1 MAVRDLMR
9 SLLRRPQSLLSGGP
23 SATLASAKFDGDGG
37 RDFAAARSSLLWTL
51 RGLTGG
57 LARRGGVGLL
67 RGGRQPSDLELQPFM
82 LNAERITET
91 LAHIHVAR
99 ALGEQAKRVPERTPV
114 FERAARR
121 AKLVA
126 QRNGKEIGAG
136 DGGVFERIADWERD
150 RTSRKS
156 RQ

>member
-1 MAVRDLMR
+1 V
-9 SLLRRPQSLLSGGP
+9 S
-23 SATLASAKFDGDGG
+23 
-37 RDFAAARSSLLWTL
+37 
-51 RGLTGG
+51 
-57 LARRGGVGLL
+57 LL
-67 RGGRQPSDLELQPFM
+67 RGGRQPNDEELQPFM

-99 ALGEQAKRVPERTPV
+99 ALGEQTKRVPERAPL
-114 FERAARR
+114 FARAARR

-126 QRNGKEIGAG
+126 QRNAKEISAG
-136 DGGVFERIADWERD
+136 DVGVFERIADWERD